1 MTMMRY
7 VLNLLLVVT
16 SLCWTHAAS
25 AAVQRSLCVWDL
37 MGANGETFNLMKD
50 YRIAARAWGVD
61 FSLRSYSEE
70 KIAAEDFR
78 VGQCDAMVVTG
89 LRTKPFNSFSGSL
102 ESIGTIP
109 SYDHLRLAIGAMS
122 SAKAARLMVSGAYE
136 VAGVMPFG
144 GIYFYVNDR
153 DINEVGKLAGKKIAF
168 FDYDKSQ
175 AKLLQQVG
183 AQAVPSDVTNFAPKF
198 NNGAVDIVF
207 APAAAYRPLELY
219 RGLGKNGGIPDF
231 LLAQSSLQ
239 IVIRQEKF
247 PAGFGQ
253 SSRSYINSQF
263 DRILATIKKYEK
275 DIDPRYWFHIP
286 DADRARY
293 IAMMRE
299 SRINLAK
306 EGLYDKR
313 LMSLLKRV
321 RCQLDP
327 SNGECSEN
335 LE

>member
-1 MTMMRY
+1 MRY
-7 VLNLLLVVT
+7 FLTLLLTVF
-16 SLCWTHAAS
+16 SLTVAGPVS
-25 AAVQRSLCVWDL
+25 AQPLVKRTLCVWDL
-37 MGANGETFNLMKD
+37 LGANGETYNLMKD
-50 YRIAARAWGVD
+50 YRIAARTWGVD
-61 FSLRSYSEE
+61 FTLRSYSEE

-78 VGQCDAMVVTG
+78 VGQCDGMVVTG
-89 LRTKPFNSFSGSL
+89 LRTKPFNSFTGSL

-122 SAKAARLMVSGAYE
+122 SPKAAKLMASGAYE
-136 VAGVMPFG
+136 VAGIMPFG
-144 GIYFYVNDR
+144 GIYFFLNDR
-153 DINEVGKLAGKKIAF
+153 NINEVGKLAGKKVAY

-183 AQAVPSDVTNFAPKF
+183 AQGVPSDVTNFAPKF
-198 NNGAVDIVF
+198 NNGAVDIIF

-219 RGLGKNGGIPDF
+219 RGLGRDGGIPDF

-239 IVIRQEKF
+239 IVIRSGQY
-247 PAGFGQ
+247 PPGFGQ
-253 SSRSYINSQF
+253 QSREYMNSQF
-263 DRILATIKKYEK
+263 DRIVTMIKKYEK

-327 SNGECSEN
+327 ANSECTDNQE
-335 LE
+335 

>member
-1 MTMMRY
+1 MTKLRHAPR
-7 VLNLLLVVT
+7 LLFLAFA
-16 SLCWTHAAS
+16 LCWMDAAF
-25 AAVQRSLCVWDL
+25 AAVQRTLCVWDL
-37 MGANGETFNLMKD
+37 LGANGETYNLMKD
-50 YRIAARAWGVD
+50 YRVAARAWGVD
-61 FSLRSYSEE
+61 FTLRSYSEE

-78 VGQCDAMVVTG
+78 VGQCDAVVMTG
-89 LRTKPFNSFSGSL
+89 LRTKPFNSFTGSL

-109 SYDHLRLAIGAMS
+109 SYDHLRLVIGAMS
-122 SAKAARLMVSGAYE
+122 SPKAARLMVSGNYE
-136 VAGVMPFG
+136 VAGIMPFG

-175 AKLLQQVG
+175 ARLLQQIG

-207 APAAAYRPLELY
+207 APATAYRPLELY
-219 RGLGKNGGIPDF
+219 RGLGKRGGIPDF

-239 IVIRQEKF
+239 IVLRHELF

-253 SSRSYINSQF
+253 ASRAYMNGQF
-263 DRILATIKKYEK
+263 DRILTTIKKYES

-299 SRINLAK
+299 SRIALARD
-306 EGLYDKR
+306 GLYDRR

-321 RCQLDP
+321 RCQLEP
-327 SNGECSEN
+327 TSSECSEN

>member
-1 MTMMRY
+1 MTRY
-7 VLNLLLVVT
+7 SFKLLFTVFALF
-16 SLCWTHAAS
+16 WTAAAS
-25 AAVQRSLCVWDL
+25 AATVQKSLCIWDL
-37 MGANGETFNLMKD
+37 MGANGETYNLMKD
-50 YRIAARAWGVD
+50 YRVAARAWGVD
-61 FSLRSYSEE
+61 FTLRSYSEE

-78 VGQCDAMVVTG
+78 VGQCDAVVMTG
-89 LRTKPFNSFSGSL
+89 LRTKPFNGFTGSL

-109 SYDHLRLAIGAMS
+109 SYEHLRYVIATLS
-122 SAKAARLMVSGAYE
+122 SPKAAKLMLNGDYE
-136 VAGVMPFG
+136 IAGVMPFG

-153 DINEVGKLAGKKIAF
+153 DINEVGKLAGKKVAF

-198 NNGAVDIVF
+198 NNGSVDIIF

-219 RGLGKNGGIPDF
+219 RGLGRKGGIPDF

-239 IVIRQEKF
+239 IVIRANEF

-253 SSRSYINSQF
+253 NSRTYINGQY
-263 DRILATIKKYEK
+263 DRILTVIKKYEK

-286 DADRARY
+286 DVDRARY
-293 IAMMRE
+293 TAMMRE

-313 LMSLLKRV
+313 LMALLKRV

-327 SNGECSEN
+327 TNGECSDSQE
-335 LE
+335 